1 MKTVIG
7 LAAVMFALSPA
18 ALATGAAAQPPSAL
32 DNPQIEIVY
41 VDPRN
46 PAFQPI
52 QERLRKRL
60 VLEQLKAFLTPL
72 RLPQKLRVH
81 FDQCGAASRP
91 YKPQAP
97 ATICYEMIDAIE
109 RIAARADPNI
119 REMVLVGTVVQAVL
133 HEVAHAIFDIL
144 QVPVW
149 GRSKDAADML
159 AAFIMLQFG
168 EDVARQTII
177 GTAVFW
183 ELSGKSWTGSAFADV
198 QSPEPQRYF
207 NYLCIA
213 YGGAPKSFEHLVKAQ
228 ENRQPVLPEDRS
240 KRCQR
245 EYHQFRKAF
254 DLRIMPYVDPDLLV
268 KVRAMQ
274 WLLPGEGK

>member
-1 MKTVIG
+1 MKCVMS
-7 LAAVMFALSPA
+7 LAAVIVALMPA
-18 ALATGAAAQPPSAL
+18 AFVTGAAAQAPAPL
-32 DNPQIEIVY
+32 RTPQIEIAY
-41 VDPRN
+41 VQPRN
-46 PAFQPI
+46 AAFQPI
-52 QERLRKRL
+52 QERLKKRQ
-60 VLEQLKAFLTPL
+60 VLEQLKQFLTPL
-72 RLPQKLRVH
+72 RLPQKLTVQ
-81 FDQCGAASRP
+81 FDQCGAASRA

-97 ATICYEMIDAIE
+97 ATICYEMIEQIE
-109 RIAARADPNI
+109 RVAIKAAPDA

-168 EDVARQTII
+168 EDVARQTIL

-183 ELSGKSWTGSAFADV
+183 ELSGKSWTGSAFADTG
-198 QSPEPQRYF
+198 SPEPQRYF

-213 YGGAPKSFEHLVKAQ
+213 YGGAPKSFEHLAKA
-228 ENRQPVLPEDRS
+228 EEGKKPIIPEDRA
-240 KRCQR
+240 KRCSR

-268 KVRAMQ
+268 QVRAKQ
-274 WLLPGEGK
+274 WLLPSEGK